1 MTRRLI
7 AVLVSVALTGWLLPA
22 GASPLPY
29 EWRHSVGISLAD
41 VATDD
46 MGFTVVT
53 GQRQGYEYGAFMVA
67 AFDGAGTKL
76 WQDSWRP
83 IRGEPAGTMGKAIAI
98 GPDGN
103 VYALGFGWHCRF
115 GCESGGWFIRAYA
128 RDGTL
133 RWTRQAAGWKTRPRQ
148 SEATGIDTWSDGLV
162 ITGYEYDDY
171 AGATVSWLRAYGLD
185 GTFAWKTPVRVASGT
200 EVRVATED
208 VAVAPS
214 GAIFVAGYISIG
226 PVTAPGLNDLEPFI
240 AGFTAVGEHRWTR
253 VVREHGDRDGDR
265 AVALDVRGATLVV
278 AGELWHRAQ
287 GDRRSSP
294 RGWLSRLSLE
304 GDVRWTTIW
313 GGGRMPEVAD
323 VALTPDGRIATIGST
338 STGPFA
344 VALALRTFS
353 KTGQPEGRQELDPAR
368 GGLRGSGVA
377 IDAFG
382 ASLVG
387 THELKGSPGNGR
399 LWRLG

>member
-1 MTRRLI
+1 MTRRML
-7 AVLVSVALTGWLLPA
+7 ATLLAVALTGWLLPA
-22 GASPLPY
+22 GASPLPFA
-29 EWRHSVGISLAD
+29 WRHSVGISLAD

-46 MGFTVVT
+46 TGFTVVT

-83 IRGEPAGTMGKAIAI
+83 IRGEPAGTTGEAITI

-171 AGATVSWLRAYGLD
+171 VGATVSWLRAYGLD
-185 GTFAWKTPVRVASGT
+185 GTFTWKTPVRVASGT

-240 AGFTAVGEHRWTR
+240 AGFTADGEHGWTR
-253 VVREHGDRDGDR
+253 VVRERGDLDGDR
-265 AVALDVRGATLVV
+265 AVALDVRGTTLVV
-278 AGELWHRAQ
+278 IGELWHRAP

-313 GGGRMPEVAD
+313 GGGRMLEVAD
-323 VALTPDGRIATIGST
+323 VALTPDGRIATIGSI

-344 VALALRTFS
+344 VALAAPDLR
-353 KTGQPEGRQELDPAR
+353 EDR
-368 GGLRGSGVA
+368 
-377 IDAFG
+377 
-382 ASLVG
+382 
-387 THELKGSPGNGR
+387 
-399 LWRLG
+399 